1 MAIIFKLSQLV
12 FSGFLFFFWVF
23 GLIDFYLCKVL
34 LCINFKHLNECFLIK
49 NTLKVYLYC
58 LSIFLTFSFER
69 NTSC

>member
-49 NTLKVYLYC
+49 NTLK
-58 LSIFLTFSFER
+58 SISLLFKYIFNIFF
-69 NTSC
+69 